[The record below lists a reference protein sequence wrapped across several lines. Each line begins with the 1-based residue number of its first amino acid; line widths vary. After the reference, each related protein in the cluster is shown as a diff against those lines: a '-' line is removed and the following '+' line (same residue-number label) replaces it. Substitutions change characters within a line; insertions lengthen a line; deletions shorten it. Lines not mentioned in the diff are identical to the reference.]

1 MTPINRR
8 RVANFR
14 ANRRGWWSMWIFAVL
29 FLVTLCA
36 EFIANDRPLVA
47 KVDGRWLFPVVMDY
61 AEEDVLPGGL
71 PI

>member
-1 MTPINRR
+1 MSPLNRR

-36 EFIANDRPLVA
+36 EFIANDRPLFA
-47 KVDGRWLFPVVMDY
+47 KVDGRFLFPS
-61 AEEDVLPGGL
+61 
-71 PI
+71 